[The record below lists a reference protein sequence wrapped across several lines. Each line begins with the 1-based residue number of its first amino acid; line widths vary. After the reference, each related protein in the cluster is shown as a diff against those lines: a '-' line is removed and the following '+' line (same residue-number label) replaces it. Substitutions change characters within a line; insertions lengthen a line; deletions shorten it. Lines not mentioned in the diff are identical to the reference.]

1 MIDVDDE
8 PESWTIRELKD
19 RFRSNSL
26 KRDSTFES
34 FNNNNYDFDCKNSA
48 DLVPNKLV
56 VNFLSWF
63 LFDEKRELLVYFSI

>member
-19 RFRSNSL
+19 RFRSNTL

-56 VNFLSWF
+56 VNFN
-63 LFDEKRELLVYFSI
+63 FSYPGFCLMRSVNY